1 MAGLG
6 KRTFFD
12 REIIKLV
19 QLVNKESHS
28 ATTMITITSKQT
40 MRQRFLNLKLNHA
53 AERGNWENSESLTRK
68 PPRVQTSPII
78 QTNSR
83 PAIEWTKVSSSSF
96 HAWLIRLIFPP
107 PIGDHENRGRNR
119 TLVIRFQR
127 GWPKQRH
134 RDYYPRMKKR
144 KKTKYRTNDWVPTF
158 IVGGQFWCSKKCTQ

>member
-53 AERGNWENSESLTRK
+53 AERGN
-68 PPRVQTSPII
+68 
-78 QTNSR
+78 
-83 PAIEWTKVSSSSF
+83 
-96 HAWLIRLIFPP
+96 
-107 PIGDHENRGRNR
+107 
-119 TLVIRFQR
+119 
-127 GWPKQRH
+127 
-134 RDYYPRMKKR
+134 
-144 KKTKYRTNDWVPTF
+144 
-158 IVGGQFWCSKKCTQ
+158 